1 MIRVMSAAI
10 IARRADRQRNIL
22 LCRRA
27 PGTHCAGLWCTPGGK
42 VEPGECDAEALAREV
57 REETGVRIWS
67 ILVPIVYKHIGDMTN
82 GGKFELFCFA
92 VQFDVP
98 RRIVLNLAE
107 LDDYGWFLAD
117 DLDGLGLAP
126 ADAAN
131 RDALKKLLRRGV

>member
-1 MIRVMSAAI
+1 MHY
-10 IARRADRQRNIL
+10 
-22 LCRRA
+22 
-27 PGTHCAGLWCTPGGK
+27 PGLWCTPGGK
-42 VEPGECDAEALAREV
+42 VEPGECDTEAITREV
-57 REETGVRIWS
+57 LEETGIRLHS
-67 ILVPIVYKHIGDMTN
+67 ILVPLVYKHIGDRTN